1 MDKDKEKMRIAVL
14 SFTRAGS
21 EKNRA
26 LCRMLDEQGH
36 RIFCWMP
43 ERFRSGEGSGVLT
56 CESAKVA
63 LEELFSVVD
72 ALIFIGACGIAV
84 RLIAPF
90 LVSKLTDPAVL
101 VMDEQGQFVIPLLS
115 GHVGGANAL
124 ATELAQWMNGTAV
137 VTTATDV
144 CGKPAVDVFARE
156 HDLGILPQEKNL
168 IKQLSSRVLAD
179 EPVGALVEPDC
190 GFLIGED
197 VSLAPFTQTLHLLP
211 RNLIV
216 GIGCKRG
223 TSGTALETFVKE
235 QLKTCGKS
243 AYQIYA
249 IASISLK
256 QDEKGLLELARKL
269 GTRFWTFTAEE
280 LETQQGMFHD
290 SDFVKEQ
297 VGVGNVCERAAMA
310 AAKKAGFAD
319 EKMRFEEICRLAKVS
334 DSGMTLAVVSGRK
347 NFF

>member
-1 MDKDKEKMRIAVL
+1 MDKERMRIAVF
-14 SFTRAGS
+14 SFTQAGS
-21 EKNRA
+21 EKNRR
-26 LCRMLDEQGH
+26 LCGMLEEQGH
-36 RIFCWMP
+36 LLNCWMP
-43 ERFRSGEGSGVLT
+43 QRYRSGEDISSMLN
-56 CESAKVA
+56 CESAKLA

-84 RLIAPF
+84 RMIAP
-90 LVSKLTDPAVL
+90 LLASKLTDPAVL
-101 VMDEQGQFVIPLLS
+101 VMDERGQFVIPLLS
-115 GHVGGANAL
+115 GHIGGANEL
-124 ATELAQWMNGTAV
+124 AEKLAQWINGTAV

-144 CGKPAVDVFARE
+144 CGKPAVDVFASA
-156 HDLGILPQEKNL
+156 HDLAILPREKDR
-168 IKQLSSRVLAD
+168 IKELSARVLAD

-223 TSGTALETFVKE
+223 TSVTALESFVKA
-235 QLKTCGKS
+235 QLEACGKS

-249 IASISLK
+249 LASISLK

-280 LETQQGMFHD
+280 LEAQKGAFHD
-290 SDFVKEQ
+290 SDFVKDQ

-334 DSGMTLAVVSGRK
+334 DSGMTLAVVSISK

>member
-1 MDKDKEKMRIAVL
+1 MDKEMMRIAVF
-14 SFTRAGS
+14 SFTQAGS
-21 EKNRA
+21 EKNRS
-26 LCRMLDEQGH
+26 LCGMLEKQGH
-36 RIFCWMP
+36 LLNSWMP
-43 ERFRSGEGSGVLT
+43 QRFRSGEDISGMPN
-56 CESAKVA
+56 CESAKLA

-84 RLIAPF
+84 RMIAP
-90 LVSKLTDPAVL
+90 LLASKLTDPAVL
-101 VMDEQGQFVIPLLS
+101 VMDERGQFVIPLLS
-115 GHVGGANAL
+115 GHIGGANEL
-124 ATELAQWMNGTAV
+124 AEKLAQWINGTAV

-144 CGKPAVDVFARE
+144 CGKPAVDVFASA
-156 HDLGILPQEKNL
+156 HDLAILPREKDR
-168 IKQLSSRVLAD
+168 IKELSARMLAD

-223 TSGTALETFVKE
+223 TSVTALETFVKA
-235 QLKTCGKS
+235 QLEACGKS

-249 IASISLK
+249 LASISLK

-269 GTRFWTFTAEE
+269 GTRFWTFPAEE
-280 LETQQGMFHD
+280 LEAQKGAFHD
-290 SDFVKEQ
+290 SDFVKDQ

-334 DSGMTLAVVSGRK
+334 DSGMTLAVVSISK

>member
-1 MDKDKEKMRIAVL
+1 MDTKKMRIAVF
-14 SFTRAGS
+14 SFTQAGS
-21 EKNRA
+21 EKNRR
-26 LCRMLDEQGH
+26 LCGMLEKQGH
-36 RIFCWMP
+36 LLNCWMP
-43 ERFRSGEGSGVLT
+43 ERFREEKAVLGLLPSET
-56 CESAKVA
+56 AASALKDI
-63 LEELFSVVD
+63 FSVVD
-72 ALIFIGACGIAV
+72 VILFIGACGIAV
-84 RLIAPF
+84 RMISPLLA
-90 LVSKLTDPAVL
+90 SKLTDPAVL
-101 VMDEQGQFVIPLLS
+101 VLDEQGQFVIPLLS
-115 GHVGGANAL
+115 GHIGGANDFAVK
-124 ATELAQWMNGTAV
+124 LAQWLNGTAV

-144 CGKPAVDVFARE
+144 CGKPAVDVWASE
-156 HDLGILPQEKNL
+156 HDLAILPREKDL

-179 EPVGALVEPDC
+179 EPIGALAEPDC

-197 VSLAPFTQTLHLLP
+197 VTLSPFTQTLHLLP

-269 GTRFWTFTAEE
+269 GTRFWTFPAEE
-280 LETQQGMFHD
+280 LEAQQGMFHD
-290 SDFVKEQ
+290 SDFVKDQ

-310 AAKKAGFAD
+310 AAKKAGFVD
-319 EKMRFEEICRLAKVS
+319 EKMRFEEVCRIAKVS
-334 DSGMTLAVVSGRK
+334 DRGMTLAVVSVSK
-347 NFF
+347 KFF